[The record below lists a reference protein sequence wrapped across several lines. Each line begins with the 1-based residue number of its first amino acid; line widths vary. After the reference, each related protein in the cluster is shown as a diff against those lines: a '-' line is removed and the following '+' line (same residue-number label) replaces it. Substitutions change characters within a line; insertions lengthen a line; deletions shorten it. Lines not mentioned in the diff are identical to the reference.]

1 MLESMIHAPSPTRAE
16 ASDVANAV
24 FDGSSTV
31 MLSGETAIGHDP
43 VHVVDVM
50 ARIAERADEEFDYGG
65 WPQSLSTL
73 HLLPTDD
80 VETNITNAMTSAA
93 QRAASEIGAAAI
105 ICLSRSGFTV
115 RSIARFRPRA
125 KILGF
130 STNPRTVKQL
140 TISWGTTPYLLDDP
154 GTSEEDQAQLA
165 LEHAVAAGEVHPGD
179 LVVVLGGS
187 GIYRGRVT
195 DTVRIV
201 HIP

>member
-1 MLESMIHAPSPTRAE
+1 MLESMVHAPSPTRAE

-31 MLSGETAIGHDP
+31 MLSGETAIGNDP

-50 ARIAERADEEFDYGG
+50 ARIAERADDEFDYGG
-65 WPQSLSTL
+65 WPQWLATL
-73 HLLPTDD
+73 HLTPSDD

-130 STNPRTVKQL
+130 SPDPRTVHQL
-140 TISWGTTPYLLDDP
+140 SMSWGTTPYVLDDS
-154 GTSEEDQAQLA
+154 GMSEEERAQSA
-165 LEHAVAAGEVHPGD
+165 LDRAVAEGEVHPGD
-179 LVVVLGGS
+179 LVVLLGGS

>member
-1 MLESMIHAPSPTRAE
+1 
-16 ASDVANAV
+16 
-24 FDGSSTV
+24 
-31 MLSGETAIGHDP
+31 
-43 VHVVDVM
+43 
-50 ARIAERADEEFDYGG
+50 
-65 WPQSLSTL
+65 
-73 HLLPTDD
+73 
-80 VETNITNAMTSAA
+80 MTSAA

>member
-1 MLESMIHAPSPTRAE
+1 
-16 ASDVANAV
+16 
-24 FDGSSTV
+24 
-31 MLSGETAIGHDP
+31 MLSGETAIGNDA

-50 ARIAERADEEFDYGG
+50 ARIAERADDEFDYGG
-65 WPQSLSTL
+65 WPQWLSTL
-73 HLLPTDD
+73 HLTPSDD
-80 VETNITNAMTSAA
+80 VEANITNAMTSAA

-130 STNPRTVKQL
+130 SSDPRTVHQL
-140 TISWGTTPYLLDDP
+140 SMSWGTTPYLLDDS
-154 GTSEEDQAQLA
+154 GMSEEERAQSA
-165 LEHAVAAGEVHPGD
+165 LDRAVAEGEVHPGD
-179 LVVVLGGS
+179 LVVLLAGS

>member
-1 MLESMIHAPSPTRAE
+1 
-16 ASDVANAV
+16 
-24 FDGSSTV
+24 
-31 MLSGETAIGHDP
+31 
-43 VHVVDVM
+43 
-50 ARIAERADEEFDYGG
+50 
-65 WPQSLSTL
+65 
-73 HLLPTDD
+73 
-80 VETNITNAMTSAA
+80 MTSAA

-130 STNPRTVKQL
+130 STNDRTVSQL
-140 TISWGTTPYLLDDP
+140 TMSWGTTPVPPRGRQRLP
-154 GTSEEDQAQLA
+154 RRSWPQ
-165 LEHAVAAGEVHPGD
+165 HAARAGRWPIGEVHPGD
-179 LVVVLGGS
+179 LVVVLAGS